1 MTRNFLFPCTAI
13 GVGCRPALPGKGM
26 IMTKLLQLAALSLV
40 MATSTLIP
48 SLSSATSF
56 PYTALLGPEALG
68 ATGTGTVQID
78 WDDALHTM
86 RVQSSF
92 SGLSGTTTIAHIH
105 APTAVPGTGTAAV
118 ATQVP
123 TFALFPVGVTSGT
136 FDQTLDLTVLS
147 SWNPTYVTNNGGTA
161 AGAEAALKTALDQT
175 RAYFNIHTS
184 TFGGGEIR
192 GFPVLVPEPGTA
204 ALVGLGLAGIGLVSR
219 RRR

>member
-1 MTRNFLFPCTAI
+1 M
-13 GVGCRPALPGKGM
+13 K
-26 IMTKLLQLAALSLV
+26 KLLHLAALSLV

-48 SLSSATSF
+48 SLSNATSF
-56 PYTALLGPEALG
+56 SYSAVLGPEVLG
-68 ATGTGTVQID
+68 ATGTGSVLVD
-78 WDDALHTM
+78 WDDVAHTM

-105 APTAVPGTGTAAV
+105 APTALPLTGTAGV

-136 FDQTLDLTVLS
+136 FDQTLDLTLAG
-147 SWNPTYVTNNGGTA
+147 SWNPSYITNNGGTP
-161 AGAEAALKTALDQT
+161 AGAEAALKAALDQG

-192 GFPVLVPEPGTA
+192 GFPLLVPEPGTA
-204 ALVGLGLAGIGLVSR
+204 ALLGLGLAGIGLVSR

>member
-1 MTRNFLFPCTAI
+1 
-13 GVGCRPALPGKGM
+13 
-26 IMTKLLQLAALSLV
+26 MTKLLHLAALSLV

-48 SLSSATSF
+48 SLSNATSF
-56 PYTALLGPEALG
+56 TYTALLGPEVVG

-86 RVQSSF
+86 RIQSSF

-105 APTAVPGTGTAAV
+105 ASTPTPGTGTASV

-123 TFALFPVGVTSGT
+123 TFVLFPVGVTSGT
-136 FDQTLDLTVLS
+136 FDQTLDLTLAS
-147 SWNPTYVTNNGGTA
+147 SWNPTYITSNGGTP
-161 AGAEAALKTALDQT
+161 AGAEAALKAALDQT

-184 TFGGGEIR
+184 TFGSGEIR
-192 GFPVLVPEPGTA
+192 GFPVIVPEPGTA
-204 ALVGLGLAGIGLVSR
+204 ALLALGLAGIGLASR